1 MAKRSASSAQ
11 GKRAAKSVMLMRDY
25 KIDFSDIPVLTDEQ
39 LKRARRVGR
48 PPLGR
53 APREL
58 IAIRIDPDVLSAL
71 RAEATRAG
79 IGYQTLIHRLL
90 AEHVKRSA

>member
-1 MAKRSASSAQ
+1 MCEIYSDVDGVYSADPRVCPQAKLIPELSS
-11 GKRAAKSVMLMRDY
+11 
-25 KIDFSDIPVLTDEQ
+25 EQ
-39 LKRARRVGR
+39 LKKTRRVGR

-58 IAIRIDPDVLSAL
+58 IAIRIDPDVLRAL
-71 RAEATRAG
+71 RTEATQTG

-90 AEHVKRSA
+90 AEHVRHTHD